1 MSQAEAKI
9 PVFKVCTAF
18 GTGSGFLV
26 DGYPYIVT
34 NYHVVAGST
43 KVAVECQDRSRRTG
57 DVVFIDPATDVALIL
72 PSELP
77 PGAAEGAIRIA
88 SAPPRVGDSSFIHGF
103 PFGMPYS
110 VSQGVVSAVEQ
121 PMGDRKYIQTD
132 AAVNP
137 GNSGGPMMD
146 AAGHVVGITSCK
158 VRDAENIGF
167 GIPVQ
172 DLQVDLEL
180 CAREGNGQYALKC
193 PSCATLITEP
203 DEYCESCGVELDQE
217 QFFPQGNLSTLAEII
232 EGALLVDGYDPV
244 LARQGYHNWE
254 VVAGSAVIECMMIS
268 NELLCVRTS
277 LVMLPSKPSDV
288 LRYVMSFDDPDYTFV
303 VGESGRIWLRSEM
316 HLSDVFNP
324 KRRDVIARK
333 IARLGKVADDMDNY
347 LIDTFGCTPSP
358 ESYSV
363 AL

>member
-1 MSQAEAKI
+1 MSNAEARL

-26 DGYPYIVT
+26 EGYPYIVT

-43 KVAVECQDRSRRTG
+43 KVAIECQDRSRRTG
-57 DVVFIDPATDVALIL
+57 DVVFIDPATDIALIM

-77 PGAAEGAIRIA
+77 QGAAEGALKVA
-88 SAPPRVGDSSFIHGF
+88 SALPRVCDSSFIHGF

-121 PMGDRKYIQTD
+121 PLGDRKYIQTD

-146 AAGHVVGITSCK
+146 VAGQVVGITSCK

-167 GIPVQ
+167 GIPVES
-172 DLQVDLEL
+172 LQRDLEL
-180 CAREGNGQYALKC
+180 CQKEGNGEYALKC
-193 PSCATLITEP
+193 PSCETLITEP
-203 DEYCESCGVELDQE
+203 DEYCDSCGAELDKD
-217 QFFPQGNLSTLAEII
+217 QFFPHGNLSALAEIV
-232 EGALLVDGYDPV
+232 EGAFFVDGYDPV
-244 LARQGYHNWE
+244 LARQGYHSWE
-254 VVAGSAVIECMMIS
+254 LVVGSAVIECMMIS
-268 NELLCVRTS
+268 GELFCARTS
-277 LVMLPSKPSDV
+277 LVMLPTKPSDV
-288 LRYVMSFDDPDYTFV
+288 LRYVMSYDDLDYTFV

-333 IARLGKVADDMDNY
+333 IARLGKVADEMDNY
-347 LIDTFGCTPSP
+347 LIDTYGCTPSP
-358 ESYSV
+358 ESHCGS
-363 AL
+363 L